1 MWKGQMKKMILASK
15 SPRRKEIL
23 AQLGFQL
30 QIESKDVEETS
41 NKIDIVEQIE
51 EISSKKVMAVA
62 IENPKEFVVGA
73 DTVVVIDGKVLGKPK
88 DKEDAKKMLKS
99 LSGRSHEVITAYT
112 LINLEK
118 NIEITESVK
127 SVVYFKQI
135 SDKEIEWYI
144 KSEEPMDKAGAY
156 GIQGLGAIF
165 VDKIDGDFFAIMGFP
180 INNFIKTLNDLKISI
195 ESLDKI

>member
-30 QIESKDVEETS
+30 QIESKDVEEIS
-41 NKIDIVEQIE
+41 DKIDIVEQIE
-51 EISSKKVMAVA
+51 EISLKKVMAVA
-62 IENPKEFVVGA
+62 VENPKEFVVGA

-127 SVVYFKQI
+127 SVVYFKEI

-144 KSEEPMDKAGAY
+144 KSEEAMDKAGAY
-156 GIQGLGAIF
+156 GIQGLGSIF

-180 INNFIKTLNDLKISI
+180 INHFIKTLNDLKIPI

>member
-30 QIESKDVEETS
+30 QIESKDVEEIS
-41 NKIDIVEQIE
+41 DKIDIVEQIE
-51 EISSKKVMAVA
+51 EISLKKVMAVA
-62 IENPKEFVVGA
+62 AENPKEFVVGA

-127 SVVYFKQI
+127 SVVYFKEI

-144 KSEEPMDKAGAY
+144 KSEEAMDKAGAY
-156 GIQGLGAIF
+156 GIQGLGSIF

-180 INNFIKTLNDLKISI
+180 INHFIKTLNDLKIPI

>member
-1 MWKGQMKKMILASK
+1 MILASK

-30 QIESKDVEETS
+30 QIESKDVEEIS
-41 NKIDIVEQIE
+41 DKIDIVEQIE
-51 EISSKKVMAVA
+51 EISLKKVMAVA
-62 IENPKEFVVGA
+62 VENPKEFVVGA

-144 KSEEPMDKAGAY
+144 KSEEAMDKAGAY
-156 GIQGLGAIF
+156 GIQGLGSIF

-180 INNFIKTLNDLKISI
+180 INHFIKTLNDLKIPI

>member
-1 MWKGQMKKMILASK
+1 MILASK

-30 QIESKDVEETS
+30 QIESKDVEEIS
-41 NKIDIVEQIE
+41 DKIDIVEQIE
-51 EISSKKVMAVA
+51 EISLKKVMAVA
-62 IENPKEFVVGA
+62 VENPKEFVVGA

-99 LSGRSHEVITAYT
+99 LSGKSHEVITAYT

-144 KSEEPMDKAGAY
+144 KSEEAMDKAGAY
-156 GIQGLGAIF
+156 GIQGLGSIF

-180 INNFIKTLNDLKISI
+180 INHFIKTLNDLKIPI

>member
-1 MWKGQMKKMILASK
+1 
-15 SPRRKEIL
+15 
-23 AQLGFQL
+23 
-30 QIESKDVEETS
+30 
-41 NKIDIVEQIE
+41 
-51 EISSKKVMAVA
+51 MAVA
-62 IENPKEFVVGA
+62 VENPKEFVVGA

-127 SVVYFKQI
+127 SVVYFKEI

-144 KSEEPMDKAGAY
+144 KSEEAMDKAGAY
-156 GIQGLGAIF
+156 GIQGLGSIF
-165 VDKIDGDFFAIMGFP
+165 VDKMDGDFFAIMGFP
-180 INNFIKTLNDLKISI
+180 INHFIKTLNDLKIPI

>member
-1 MWKGQMKKMILASK
+1 
-15 SPRRKEIL
+15 
-23 AQLGFQL
+23 
-30 QIESKDVEETS
+30 
-41 NKIDIVEQIE
+41 
-51 EISSKKVMAVA
+51 MAVA
-62 IENPKEFVVGA
+62 VENPKEFVVGA

-127 SVVYFKQI
+127 SVVYFKEI

-144 KSEEPMDKAGAY
+144 KSEEAMDKAGAY
-156 GIQGLGAIF
+156 GIQGLGSIF

-180 INNFIKTLNDLKISI
+180 INHFIKTLNDLKIPI

>member
-1 MWKGQMKKMILASK
+1 M
-15 SPRRKEIL
+15 P
-23 AQLGFQL
+23 
-30 QIESKDVEETS
+30 V
-41 NKIDIVEQIE
+41 
-51 EISSKKVMAVA
+51 AV
-62 IENPKEFVVGA
+62 ENPKEFVVGA

-127 SVVYFKQI
+127 SVVYFKEI

-144 KSEEPMDKAGAY
+144 KSEEAMDKAGAY
-156 GIQGLGAIF
+156 GIQGLGSIF

-180 INNFIKTLNDLKISI
+180 INHFIKTLNDLKIPI

>member
-1 MWKGQMKKMILASK
+1 
-15 SPRRKEIL
+15 
-23 AQLGFQL
+23 
-30 QIESKDVEETS
+30 
-41 NKIDIVEQIE
+41 
-51 EISSKKVMAVA
+51 MAVA
-62 IENPKEFVVGA
+62 VENPKEFVVGA

-127 SVVYFKQI
+127 SVVYFKEI

-144 KSEEPMDKAGAY
+144 KSEEAMDKAGAY
-156 GIQGLGAIF
+156 GIQGLGSIF
-165 VDKIDGDFFAIMGFP
+165 VDKIDGDFFAIMGF
-180 INNFIKTLNDLKISI
+180 
-195 ESLDKI
+195 

>member
-1 MWKGQMKKMILASK
+1 
-15 SPRRKEIL
+15 
-23 AQLGFQL
+23 
-30 QIESKDVEETS
+30 
-41 NKIDIVEQIE
+41 
-51 EISSKKVMAVA
+51 MAVA
-62 IENPKEFVVGA
+62 VENPKEFVVGA

-127 SVVYFKQI
+127 SVVYFKEI

-144 KSEEPMDKAGAY
+144 KSEEAMDKAGAY
-156 GIQGLGAIF
+156 GIQGLGSIF

-180 INNFIKTLNDLKISI
+180 ISHFIKTLNDLKIPI

>member
-1 MWKGQMKKMILASK
+1 
-15 SPRRKEIL
+15 
-23 AQLGFQL
+23 
-30 QIESKDVEETS
+30 
-41 NKIDIVEQIE
+41 
-51 EISSKKVMAVA
+51 MAVA
-62 IENPKEFVVGA
+62 AENPKEFVVGA

-127 SVVYFKQI
+127 SVVYFKEI

-144 KSEEPMDKAGAY
+144 KSEEAMDKAGAY
-156 GIQGLGAIF
+156 GIQGLGSIF

-180 INNFIKTLNDLKISI
+180 INHFIKTLNDLKIPI